1 MKKKI
6 KRLNKALKVVVKNK
20 NKRAVCLVYLSIVF
34 LGYKIPEVAE
44 YFKIPELKVQSALGH
59 CGVRL
64 NNPKKVGFREKMHTA
79 ARMYRFEKEID
90 LMFAV

>member
-34 LGYKIPEVAE
+34 LGYEIPEVAE
-44 YFKIPELKVQSALGH
+44 YFKIPEITADVSKLKVVLDKYDTRKNRTS
-59 CGVRL
+59 
-64 NNPKKVGFREKMHTA
+64 
-79 ARMYRFEKEID
+79 
-90 LMFAV
+90 